1 MGICWQVLSL
11 SLSLLGSLLV
21 VSGSSDF
28 WFLRLTNSCF
38 TPQVLHVR
46 ACISYTRLLSYC
58 PYELQNKTSADFTAT
73 IFHFKLTV
81 AHSPCFCYSA
91 CHIFYSHFTV
101 VSGSSLLMRSSKS
114 NAQCHS
120 TIFVLPLFHDGSA
133 LMLDWFAE
141 TIYIFQ
147 CTVSRTV
154 NSSAGTDTGSD
165 THIYSLGSWFWN
177 QNLLEFLT
185 MDGRVCY

>member
-1 MGICWQVLSL
+1 MQTSLSAILQAQSYCIVGICWQVLP
-11 SLSLLGSLLV
+11 LLGSLLV

-28 WFLRLTNSCF
+28 WFLRVTNSCF

-46 ACISYTRLLSYC
+46 ACISYTQLLSYC

-101 VSGSSLLMRSSKS
+101 VSGSSLSMRSSKL
-114 NAQCHS
+114 NEKCHS
-120 TIFVLPLFHDGSA
+120 IIFVLASFHDGPA
-133 LMLDWFAE
+133 LMLGLIRWYNWYFSVYC
-141 TIYIFQ
+141 ISY
-147 CTVSRTV
+147 
-154 NSSAGTDTGSD
+154 G
-165 THIYSLGSWFWN
+165 
-177 QNLLEFLT
+177 
-185 MDGRVCY
+185 